1 MSEQI
6 AVPPDVCARL
16 APGGNSDYLPFDLL
30 ALAFWVKADAATDLT
45 AADVR
50 GLLSNLAA
58 VEATR
63 AEVCSFVGFLEDMV
77 FSLSVRGKRE
87 RRESGAADSRPG
99 WIRQTIASDPDASA
113 SAGTQPP
120 GVRNGTGCMRARKRF
135 SIGGR
140 PWPTPHES

>member
-50 GLLSNLAA
+50 GLLSNLVA
-58 VEATR
+58 VDATP
-63 AEVCSFVGFLEDMV
+63 ADVFSFVGVLEGMV
-77 FSLSVRGKRE
+77 FPISSRKEGKT
-87 RRESGAADSRPG
+87 G
-99 WIRQTIASDPDASA
+99 IRSY
-113 SAGTQPP
+113 
-120 GVRNGTGCMRARKRF
+120 
-135 SIGGR
+135 
-140 PWPTPHES
+140 